1 MRYFSLF
8 FITTSA
14 VFGVG
19 EFRSCRDTSI
29 RGMVHLSDLAI
40 RHGSALL
47 LFLLFALTYFKLGSI
62 FESCVLVPLSVQ

>member
-47 LFLLFALTYFKLGSI
+47 LFLLFCFNLFQAGFNFLNPVF
-62 FESCVLVPLSVQ
+62 